1 MSALTAIGVAQL
13 GLTALT
19 EQAVVMARRQD
30 VTWQQ
35 IAGALG
41 FASDDS
47 RSSAMASSD
56 ECR

>member
-41 FASDDS
+41 LASDDS
-47 RSSAMASSD
+47 AEFRYGI
-56 ECR
+56 E